1 MTLSIRRIDPKGN
14 AFLASGDAGDM
25 NEADCVVDDGATAT

>member
-14 AFLASGDAGDM
+14 AFLASGDAGYM
-25 NEADCVVDDGATAT
+25 NEAARLVDDGATAT